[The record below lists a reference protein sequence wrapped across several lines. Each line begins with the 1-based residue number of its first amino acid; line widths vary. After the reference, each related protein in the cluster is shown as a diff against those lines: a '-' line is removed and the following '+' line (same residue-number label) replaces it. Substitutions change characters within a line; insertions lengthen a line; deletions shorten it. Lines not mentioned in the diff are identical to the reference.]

1 MNKFSLQP
9 RPKLNTS
16 KSKEKRSSKSNEYV
30 FPLDAESTAFEDMGW
45 DPEDSELDSE
55 SSESNEGTY
64 VEKGDPNALSFYLK
78 EIGRHKLLKGSEE
91 IDLAR
96 RLKAGDK
103 NAKNDLVRA
112 NLRLVVSIAKRYR
125 NRGMCFEDLIQEGS
139 VGLIRAAEKFDAEKG
154 FKFSTYATWWIRQA
168 ITRALADKSRTIRV
182 PVHMIET
189 RSLVRKTTKV
199 FFDAHGRLPSID
211 EIAELSGLEKEKVQT
226 ALSADK
232 TLVSLDL
239 KVGEDM
245 DTSLSEMIP
254 DESGEEPDQ
263 KVSAQL
269 FSRQVT
275 NLLEH
280 LNTNERSL
288 VELRYGL
295 KDGQPLSLE
304 QCGQRMGMSRERVR
318 QIESKAFKKLRN
330 NKDLFELRD
339 LLN

>member
-1 MNKFSLQP
+1 MRAVDKF
-9 RPKLNTS
+9 
-16 KSKEKRSSKSNEYV
+16 EY
-30 FPLDAESTAFEDMGW
+30 
-45 DPEDSELDSE
+45 
-55 SSESNEGTY
+55 
-64 VEKGDPNALSFYLK
+64 
-78 EIGRHKLLKGSEE
+78 
-91 IDLAR
+91 AR
-96 RLKAGDK
+96 
-103 NAKNDLVRA
+103 
-112 NLRLVVSIAKRYR
+112 
-125 NRGMCFEDLIQEGS
+125 
-139 VGLIRAAEKFDAEKG
+139 G

-189 RSLVRKTTKV
+189 RSLVRKTTKI
-199 FFDAHGRLPSID
+199 FFDQHGRLPSID
-211 EIAELSGLEKEKVQT
+211 EIAEMSGLDKEKVQT

-245 DTSLSEMIP
+245 DTALSEMIP
-254 DESGEEPDQ
+254 DEGGVSPDQ

-269 FSRQVT
+269 VTRQVA

-280 LNTNERSL
+280 LSTNERSL

-330 NKDLFELRD
+330 SKDLFELRD